1 MKRTYTSIDFMYA
14 LVVLLTALAG
24 GSAVVA
30 LLGEEES
37 LVYLV
42 ASGDLLPYA
51 GLGMGLS
58 PLAVALLGW
67 RIWLVSRYAPCPPA
81 PDADL
86 PMITVVIP
94 AYNEGRQVLET
105 IRSVMA
111 SDYPAAKLRIL
122 CVDDGSADDTWQW
135 MRVGAA
141 EFPGRLRLLRQPRNM
156 GKRHALLEGFRHARG
171 EAFVT
176 IDSDSLVFPDT
187 LRHLVSPI
195 AASPRVGAVAGNV
208 RVLNRAAGAIPKM
221 LDVSFTMSFDFLRR
235 GQGTYGGVLCTPG
248 ALSAYR
254 TSALAPAME
263 AWAAQTFMGR
273 PANIGEDRAL
283 SNIILGQGL
292 RVVYQKDAVVLTN
305 VPTTYRGL
313 YRMLLRWA
321 RSNVREC
328 LVMLRFLPKRFR
340 RGDSGAGWVRLSGL
354 LEMAMLPTAEVL
366 KAASFA
372 ALVLAPLAGL
382 HVLAM
387 GCLLAAAIPATIY
400 QFRQRGFF
408 GVVWGVAY
416 CFFWVFALSWITL
429 WGLLT
434 ATRSGWLTRDLA
446 GTPVNAQAP
455 AQEGT
460 VPAEGVASGLNG
472 FVSADEERLM
482 AAFLHEQAEGEEI
495 EIMAG
500 VGHDRAGEAL
510 GHARGGARRSLG
522 AGRDVGKRLLD
533 AQRQPAA

>member
-1 MKRTYTSIDFMYA
+1 
-14 LVVLLTALAG
+14 
-24 GSAVVA
+24 
-30 LLGEEES
+30 
-37 LVYLV
+37 
-42 ASGDLLPYA
+42 
-51 GLGMGLS
+51 
-58 PLAVALLGW
+58 
-67 RIWLVSRYAPCPPA
+67 
-81 PDADL
+81 
-86 PMITVVIP
+86 MITVVIP

-105 IRSVMA
+105 IRSVVA
-111 SDYPAAKLRIL
+111 SDYPADKLRIL

-135 MRVGAA
+135 MRAGAA

-176 IDSDSLVFPDT
+176 IDSDCLVFPDT

-292 RVVYQKDAVVLTN
+292 RVVFQKDAVVLTN

-354 LEMAMLPTAEVL
+354 MEMAMLPTAEVL

-372 ALVLAPLAGL
+372 ALALAPLAGL

-455 AQEGT
+455 AQEAP
-460 VPAEGVASGLNG
+460 VPAEGVASGLG
-472 FVSADEERLM
+472 DLAVADEKRLV
-482 AAFLHEQAEGEEI
+482 AALFHEQAEGQEI
-495 EIMAG
+495 EVMAG
-500 VGHDRAGEAL
+500 VGHDRAGKPR
-510 GHARGGARRSLG
+510 GHARGGARRRLG
-522 AGRDVGKRLLD
+522 VGRDVGKRLLD